1 MAFNKQSIID
11 LQKKLQSKTSQPET
25 EEATKQWF
33 IMPLLVA
40 LGYDPYSSD
49 IIPEY
54 TLDVGTKKGEK
65 VDYALQINN
74 QPVAIVECKQL
85 NVSLSE
91 KHISQLYRYFTISDV
106 HIAILTNGDDY
117 WFFTDSQKE
126 NVMDLEPYYTIKLS
140 TADTDELDKF
150 EQYSKDLIQYA
161 DIAQVIQYERYIN
174 ECKDLAHALRTNNI
188 PSWLLEI
195 LANRSG
201 LTEIDKPT
209 LAEYLY
215 TEIQNE
221 FNGYKIDKKD
231 KKSEKT
237 SDKKESLGAKMKATM
252 EENKKNISKI
262 KLNHEYVYN
271 DYSDGDWKFHTLD
284 YAIILGT
291 KYENI
296 TGRTLLINT
305 VTELF
310 KQGKIQR
317 EAVLKETQFDGVYK
331 INANDGFRGAYY
343 LEDYNVYVSTSYGIG
358 DIIKF
363 IERLLAY
370 AKVRDEEIKIS
381 FKS

>member
-1 MAFNKQSIID
+1 MTFNKQSIID

-231 KKSEKT
+231 KKSERA

-317 EAVLKETQFDGVYK
+317 ETVLKETQFDGVYK

>member
-1 MAFNKQSIID
+1 MTFNKQAILD
-11 LQKKLQSKTSQPET
+11 LQSKINSKSAKPET

-85 NVSLSE
+85 NVQLSE

-161 DIAQVIQYERYIN
+161 DIVQVVQYERYIS
-174 ECKDLAHALRTNNI
+174 ECKELAHGLRTNSI
-188 PSWLLEI
+188 PSWLLET
-195 LANRSG
+195 LAERSG
-201 LTEIDKPT
+201 ISEIDKPT
-209 LAEYLY
+209 LAEYLQA
-215 TEIQNE
+215 EIANE
-221 FNGYKIDKKD
+221 FNGYKVDKKD
-231 KKSEKT
+231 KKSVNASEKT
-237 SDKKESLGAKMKATM
+237 TSLGAKMKATM
-252 EENKKNISKI
+252 EESKKNLSKI
-262 KLNHEYVYN
+262 RLNHEYVYN

-284 YAIILGT
+284 YAIILGNR
-291 KYENI
+291 YDNLS
-296 TGRTLLINT
+296 GRSLLINT

-310 KQGKIQR
+310 KQGKIKR
-317 EAVLKETQFDGVYK
+317 DDILKERQFDGAYK
-331 INANDGFRGAYY
+331 VNATDGFRGAYY
-343 LEDYNVYVSTSYGIG
+343 LEDYDVYISTSYGIG

-363 IERLLAY
+363 IEKLLAY
-370 AKVRDEEIKIS
+370 AGVRDEEIKIS
-381 FKS
+381 FKA